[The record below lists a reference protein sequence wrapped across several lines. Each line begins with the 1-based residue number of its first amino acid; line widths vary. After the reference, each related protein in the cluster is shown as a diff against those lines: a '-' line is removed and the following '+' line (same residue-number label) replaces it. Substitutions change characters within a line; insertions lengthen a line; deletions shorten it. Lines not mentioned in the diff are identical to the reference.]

1 MADKQNL
8 AKESQLALKQDILI
22 PGQNI
27 TIAADGRTISAAGG
41 NTVTITPTIMGGTQI
56 ATYTVNGDPG
66 TLYAPAVNVTQI
78 VQSGTEIARISVGG
92 VSTSIY
98 SMNGNLYGTTDPAS
112 NIGDNGSLYIKY
124 DGTTGE
130 ILAIYGK
137 VLDTWQL
144 IQTGGGLDLP
154 DNWTL
159 DEDALTA
166 MALNND
172 LNELG
177 WICNNDTYYFD
188 TAASFSLGDRT
199 YTKDNAKPALGGVIG
214 QPGGGTNR
222 SIVLVST
229 VADATHFSWNS
240 TTYSFTYLG
249 TTWYYCGGNYAYW
262 GSPASGIE
270 VIPDGSL
277 TLEQAAKYLIDI
289 SEVRFRDNRFVAMQE
304 PGSGVMF
311 VGGGEE
317 TDLSDATFMV
327 EDTGAIH
334 GTEYYKNGH
343 KLEREL
349 TQAEYEALPSS
360 QKLDGTIYFITD
372 VDYLGTGDIY
382 AGTVEPSAVTPGS
395 IYLQYNETNSTIIA
409 LWGKINNTWMKLEAG
424 SGGGGLRNLAT
435 ITSTFNITGEVNE

>member
-27 TIAADGRTISAAGG
+27 TIAADGRTISATGG

-66 TLYAPAVNVTQI
+66 TLYTPAVNVTQI
-78 VQSGTEIARISVGG
+78 LQSGTEIARISVGG

-144 IQTGGGLDLP
+144 IQAGGGLNLP
-154 DNWTL
+154 DNWDL

-177 WICNNDTYYFD
+177 WVCDNDTYYFD

-214 QPGGGTNR
+214 APDGGTNR
-222 SIVLVST
+222 SIVLTST
-229 VADATHFSWNS
+229 DASATHFSWNS

-270 VIPDGSL
+270 IIPDGTL

-289 SEVRFRDNRFVAMQE
+289 SEVRFEDYRFATMKE
-304 PGSGVMF
+304 PASGYLF
-311 VGGGEE
+311 AGGGEE
-317 TDLSDATFMV
+317 TDLSDATFKV
-327 EDTGAIH
+327 ASDGGVY
-334 GTEYYKNGH
+334 GTEFYKNGH
-343 KLEREL
+343 KVNREL
-349 TQAEYEALPSS
+349 TQAEYDALSHAE
-360 QKLDGTIYFITD
+360 KNNGTFYYITD
-372 VDYLGTGDIY
+372 GEIAGSGSIMFGTAAPVSSIGNN
-382 AGTVEPSAVTPGS
+382 GS
-395 IYLQYNETNSTIIA
+395 IYLQYDATNSVLIA
-409 LWGKINNTWMKLEAG
+409 LFGKINNIWMQLPA
-424 SGGGGLRNLAT
+424 GGGGSS
-435 ITSTFNITGEVNE
+435 ITVSGTVTS